1 MVGLSSPPVI
11 TGLTQFELFLL
22 GVTLA
27 YHCGTD
33 TITPAPTS
41 LIFFLWAFDAYVSAK
56 DDGDIM

>member
-1 MVGLSSPPVI
+1 MI